1 MELYLQFGH
10 GMMEHSQVLLGMWR
24 GGTVILSPRDLEPQQ
39 LVKLS
44 ASLRKANG
52 QVLFDPQFYLPSED
66 HDKLQKHDY
75 WPVNYASGLF
85 WSGAELVRLLERL
98 VDLNNDLNTESFI
111 LPGLFAQAADGG
123 WLHRQET
130 VIEAAL
136 GLGIPSKQLYATV
149 ALSGDAAKNDTQIY
163 NILEEAVA
171 WNIGGVY
178 LVCEHPKGEYLVSD
192 PNWLANVL
200 DLTAGFRLLGKKVII
215 GYCNQQMLI
224 AASAGAN
231 AIASGTWMNV
241 RSFPPDKFR
250 KTYAEDFKQRTTWYY
265 CPQALSE
272 FKIGFLDIAQKQ
284 GILNMLEP
292 PGEYRS
298 DYANILFAGP
308 QPTTV
313 DFEEKISFRH
323 YLQCLKKQVEE
334 AYKESFEET
343 VAFHEQLLDRADRL
357 LDVLHNAGVRGQNRD
372 FKENGREAID
382 VNRAALATL
391 KSGSGPRLRRNWNS
405 L

>member
-10 GMMEHSQVLLGMWR
+10 GMMDHSRILLGSWG
-24 GGTVILSPRDLEPQQ
+24 GGTVILSPRDLDPNQ
-39 LVKLS
+39 LRKLS
-44 ASLRKANG
+44 AALRKANG
-52 QVLFDPQFYLPSED
+52 QVLLDPQFYLPSED
-66 HDKLQKHDY
+66 HDQLQKHDY
-75 WPVNYASGLF
+75 WPVSYASGLF
-85 WSGAELVRLLERL
+85 WSGAELIRLLESL
-98 VDLNNDLNTESFI
+98 IDLNNELNTESFI

-123 WLHRQET
+123 WMHRQET

-136 GLGIPSKQLYATV
+136 GLGIPSNRLYATV

-163 NILEEAVA
+163 NILEEAA
-171 WNIGGVY
+171 DWNIGGVY

-284 GILNMLEP
+284 GILNMLETL
-292 PGEYRS
+292 GEYQS
-298 DYANILFAGP
+298 NYANLLFAGP

-334 AYKESFEET
+334 AHKESFEET
-343 VAFHEQLLDRADRL
+343 VAFHEQLLDQAEEL
-357 LDVLHNAGVRGQNRD
+357 LDILHNAGVRGQNRD
-372 FKENGREAID
+372 FKEKGKEIID